1 MVSPSRLAHIVFR
14 TDQMKRMILWY
25 QTVLAGRVVFEGDN
39 IAFLTYDDEHHR
51 VAFISGQ
58 TFLPAKTGPQVG
70 FYHVA
75 FAYSRLVDL
84 LDTGDRL
91 ELVGIRPW
99 RVINHG
105 PTMSYY
111 YRDPDGNDVELQV
124 DRFATADEATAF
136 MQGEYFRRNPIGI
149 EVDPAD
155 LRAKLQAGMPLEDV
169 MRRPDERAE

>member
-1 MVSPSRLAHIVFR
+1 MVSDRAG
-14 TDQMKRMILWY
+14 
-25 QTVLAGRVVFEGDN
+25 GRVVFEGDN
-39 IAFLTYDDEHHR
+39 IAFLTYDDVTSPRGIHQWTNLSICKNR
-51 VAFISGQ
+51 TPS
-58 TFLPAKTGPQVG
+58 G